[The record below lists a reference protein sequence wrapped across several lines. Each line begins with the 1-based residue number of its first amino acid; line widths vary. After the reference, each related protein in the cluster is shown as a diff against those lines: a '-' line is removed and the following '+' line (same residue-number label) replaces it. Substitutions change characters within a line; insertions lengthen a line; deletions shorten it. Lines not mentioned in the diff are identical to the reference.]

1 MQSGL
6 SPSVLPRVPLYCPL
20 LLIPLASLVPAPCS
34 PRPCSSSEAP
44 FPCESAESSEMQRLP
59 GPTSRWCPLPTASQ
73 MGSEASLKTVLGD
86 ASLKAT
92 HPSLDS
98 SHCWTF
104 LSLAETCHDLCPL
117 VAAGFLGAQH
127 SRACHLGRALSLLQA
142 CARCAKNTKT
152 WAHPPGD
159 HGTVRRL
166 NRKLQ
171 SNVRSPPIDRVTRWP
186 MRVRA

>member
-1 MQSGL
+1 MVCRPVSCPEFLFTVPCCSFPWPLL
-6 SPSVLPRVPLYCPL
+6 SLPPALHGRVPPAKRRFPVSQPRVQRCRGCP
-20 LLIPLASLVPAPCS
+20 V
-34 PRPCSSSEAP
+34 
-44 FPCESAESSEMQRLP
+44 RLP
-59 GPTSRWCPLPTASQ
+59 GGALFPTASQ

-127 SRACHLGRALSLLQA
+127 SRAYHLGRALSLLQA

-166 NRKLQ
+166 NRNLQ